1 MNKNNLLLIVLA
13 VLILGGGFWYVKSK
27 NATTM
32 TGGEEGL
39 MVEEDA
45 MTGEDAMEGGD
56 VAKLESV
63 MNVALIEQAEST
75 MKQTGT
81 ALIEE
86 KDGQVVVTLSVEPAG
101 SVVQPA
107 HIHMGTCPLPGEVVY
122 PLIGLV
128 DGKSVTNLN
137 VTMAAL
143 KEQMPLAINV
153 HKSADEAAV
162 YTACGDLK

>member
-13 VLILGGGFWYVKSK
+13 VLVLGGGFWYIKSK

-39 MVEEDA
+39 MVEEKSTD
-45 MTGEDAMEGGD
+45 EDAMEGEG
-56 VAKLESV
+56 VAKLEGV
-63 MNVALIEQAEST
+63 MNVALVELPEST

-81 ALIEE
+81 ALFEE
-86 KDGQVVVTLSVEPAG
+86 KDGAVVVTLSVSPAG
-101 SVVQPA
+101 KVVQPA

-122 PLIGLV
+122 PLTGLV

-137 VTMAAL
+137 ITMAAL
-143 KEQMPLAINV
+143 KEKMPLAINV